1 MDGHNTK
8 AEGAR
13 REGEQAAGGASLRGD
28 GGGDGGGQ
36 ALPQDSGPSDG
47 GGHALLSVAAQTRDQ
62 PQVSPRRTS
71 RLHYITTRHKFSRPA
86 HGVEDG
92 TKLSNFVFSSTER
105 LDNKIQQTTV
115 H

>member
-28 GGGDGGGQ
+28 SGGDGGGQ

-47 GGHALLSVAAQTRDQ
+47 GEHALLSVAAQTRGQ

-71 RLHYITTRHKFSRPA
+71 RLQQDISS
-86 HGVEDG
+86 VG
-92 TKLSNFVFSSTER
+92 TCDLLLS
-105 LDNKIQQTTV
+105 LKTV
-115 H
+115 QS